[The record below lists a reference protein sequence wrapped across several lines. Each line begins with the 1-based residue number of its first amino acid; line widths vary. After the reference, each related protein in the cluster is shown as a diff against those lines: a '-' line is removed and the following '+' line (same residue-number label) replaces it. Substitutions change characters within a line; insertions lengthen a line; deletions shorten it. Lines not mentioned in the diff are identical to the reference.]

1 MREERRNE
9 KIVERLEKELK
20 QCRADLE
27 LYMILME
34 RNPYN
39 DCYEKLYL
47 KTKAIYDTLR
57 LIKGVD

>member
-1 MREERRNE
+1 MREEKRNE
-9 KIVERLEKELK
+9 KIVERLEREYK
-20 QCRADLE
+20 QCSYDLD
-27 LYMILME
+27 LYMKLME
-34 RNPYN
+34 NNPYN